1 MIVVAAL
8 VLAGLVLFVVP
19 RLMNRGVQQAQIAV
33 QQARLPT
40 SDVLVTAKV
49 IPAGTI
55 LKPED
60 VRWQRWPDDA
70 LNQAYLVREKGADA
84 QKDAVGHVVLHAVG
98 IGEPLSAPNLL
109 KPGEAGFLAAA
120 LTPGMRAVSIKID
133 VSTGVAG
140 FILPGDRVDVLLTE
154 RYDLGQSSAGN
165 SDRPQV
171 RQKDVASVILRN
183 VRVLAIDQ
191 VMQDTDSKPKV
202 GVTATVEVD
211 LQQAQKIALATQ
223 MGTLSLALRSFTAP
237 DRPESDAGSASV
249 QDYQVSP
256 FRAGLLQQTYTDS
269 SAPPAQTE
277 APVAPGAMR
286 VYRGTALIGGG
297 Q

>member
-1 MIVVAAL
+1 
-8 VLAGLVLFVVP
+8 
-19 RLMNRGVQQAQIAV
+19 
-33 QQARLPT
+33 
-40 SDVLVTAKV
+40 VLVTAKV
-49 IPAGTI
+49 VPAGTI

-70 LNQAYLVREKGADA
+70 LNQAYLIREKGADA
-84 QKDAVGHVVLHAVG
+84 QKDAVGRVVLHGVG
-98 IGEPLSAPNLL
+98 IGEPLVAQNLL

-133 VSTGVAG
+133 VGTGVAG
-140 FILPGDRVDVLLTE
+140 FILPGDHVDVLLTE
-154 RYDLGQSSAGN
+154 RYDLGQSSASN

-191 VMQDTDSKPKV
+191 VMQDADSKPKV

-237 DRPESDAGSASV
+237 DRPEADAGSGVV

-269 SAPPAQTE
+269 SSPPPQPQTE
-277 APVAPGAMR
+277 PPVSPGAMR
-286 VYRGTALIGGG
+286 VYRGTAIVGGG